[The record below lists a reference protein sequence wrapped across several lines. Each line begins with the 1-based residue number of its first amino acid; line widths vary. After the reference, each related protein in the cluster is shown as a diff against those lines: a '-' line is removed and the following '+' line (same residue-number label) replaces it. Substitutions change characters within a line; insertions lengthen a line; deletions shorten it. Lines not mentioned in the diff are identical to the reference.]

1 MADSTRERVMA
12 AALRLF
18 GEQGF
23 ARTTVTQIEQAAG
36 LSGGSGAMYRHFRS
50 KDELLVEAVRSKLTE
65 RGEWA
70 SLLDPD
76 FSVLAWL
83 DSLEPQGSTVDKLTM
98 LCRMGLARLE
108 HDRDVNRILMR
119 DNSIGTDVLEV
130 FRREEY
136 LVFVSAVLRGLM
148 ELTDPQRQEQDWE
161 AAAAVVV
168 GAVAH
173 YWLIS
178 DTFGG
183 EHPTAV
189 GPDRYLR
196 SIAEMVVAR
205 LGWTGTQGE
214 GTA

>member
-1 MADSTRERVMA
+1 MADTTRDRVVA

-23 ARTTVTQIEQAAG
+23 ARTTVTQIERAAG
-36 LSGGSGAMYRHFRS
+36 LSGGSGAMYRHFKS
-50 KDELLVEAVRSKLTE
+50 KDELLVEAVRSRLTE

-70 SLLDPD
+70 AFLAPD

-83 DSLEPQGSTVDKLTM
+83 ASLEPLGSTADKLT
-98 LCRMGLARLE
+98 LLFRIGLARLE
-108 HDRDVNRILMR
+108 HDRDINRILMR
-119 DNSIGTDVLEV
+119 DNSIGTEVLEL

-136 LVFVSAVLRGLM
+136 LVFVSAVLRGLV
-148 ELTDPQRQEQDWE
+148 ELTDPESREQDWE
-161 AAAAVVV
+161 AAAAVIV

-183 EHPTAV
+183 DHPTAV
-189 GPDRYLR
+189 DPDRYLR

-205 LGWTGTQGE
+205 LHWTDE
-214 GTA
+214 

>member
-23 ARTTVTQIEQAAG
+23 ARTTVTQIERAAG

-50 KDELLVEAVRSKLTE
+50 KDELLVEAVRSRLTE

-70 SLLDPD
+70 SFLDPD

-83 DSLEPQGSTVDKLTM
+83 DSLEPQGSTVDKLT
-98 LCRMGLARLE
+98 LLFRIGLARLE

-136 LVFVSAVLRGLM
+136 LVFVSAVLRGLR
-148 ELTDPQRQEQDWE
+148 ELTDPQRQNQDWE
-161 AAAAVVV
+161 AAAAVLV

-183 EHPTAV
+183 DHPTAV
-189 GPDRYLR
+189 DPDRYLR

>member
-1 MADSTRERVMA
+1 MADSTRDRVIA

-23 ARTTVTQIEQAAG
+23 ARTTVTQIERAAG
-36 LSGGSGAMYRHFRS
+36 LSGGSGAMYRHFKS
-50 KDELLVEAVRSKLTE
+50 KDELLVEAVRSRLTE

-70 SLLDPD
+70 AFLAPD

-83 DSLEPQGSTVDKLTM
+83 ESLEPRGSTADKLT
-98 LCRMGLARLE
+98 LLFRIGLARLE

-136 LVFVSAVLRGLM
+136 SVFVSAVLRGLA
-148 ELTDPQRQEQDWE
+148 ELTDPESREDWE
-161 AAAAVVV
+161 SAAAVIV

-183 EHPTAV
+183 HHPTAV
-189 GPDRYLR
+189 DPDRYLR

-205 LGWTGTQGE
+205 LHWTDE
-214 GTA
+214 

>member
-1 MADSTRERVMA
+1 MTGSTRDRVIE

-23 ARTTVTQIEQAAG
+23 ARTTVTQIERAAG

-50 KDELLVEAVRSKLTE
+50 KDELLVEAVRSRLTD
-65 RGEWA
+65 RGQWA
-70 SLLDPD
+70 AFLAPD

-83 DSLEPQGSTVDKLTM
+83 YSLEPQGSTVDKLT
-98 LCRMGLARLE
+98 LLFRIGLARLE
-108 HDRDVNRILMR
+108 HDRDINRILMR

-136 LVFVSAVLRGLM
+136 LVFVSAVLRGLV
-148 ELTDPQRQEQDWE
+148 ELADPELRDQDWE

-183 EHPTAV
+183 HHPTEVDA
-189 GPDRYLR
+189 DRYLR

-205 LGWTGTQGE
+205 LR
-214 GTA
+214 

>member
-23 ARTTVTQIEQAAG
+23 ARTTVTQIERAAG

-50 KDELLVEAVRSKLTE
+50 KDELLVEAVRSRLTE

-70 SLLDPD
+70 SFLDPD

-83 DSLEPQGSTVDKLTM
+83 ETLEPQGSTVDKLTM
-98 LCRMGLARLE
+98 LFRIGLARLE

-136 LVFVSAVLRGLM
+136 LVFVSAVLRGLV
-148 ELTDPQRQEQDWE
+148 ELTGPQRQEQDWE
-161 AAAAVVV
+161 AAAAVLV

-183 EHPTAV
+183 DHPTAV
-189 GPDRYLR
+189 DPDRYLR

-205 LGWTGTQGE
+205 LGWAGTQGE

>member
-23 ARTTVTQIEQAAG
+23 ARTTVTQIERAAG

-50 KDELLVEAVRSKLTE
+50 KDELLVEAVRSRLTE

-70 SLLDPD
+70 SFLNPD

-98 LCRMGLARLE
+98 LCRIGLARLE

-119 DNSIGTDVLEV
+119 DNSIGTAALEV

-136 LVFVSAVLRGLM
+136 LVFVSAVLRGLL
-148 ELTDPQRQEQDWE
+148 ELTDPQRQDQDWE

-189 GPDRYLR
+189 DPDRYLR

>member
-23 ARTTVTQIEQAAG
+23 ARTTVTQIERAAG

-50 KDELLVEAVRSKLTE
+50 KDELLVEAVRWRLTE

-108 HDRDVNRILMR
+108 HDRDVNRILVR

>member
-1 MADSTRERVMA
+1 MADSTRERVIA

-23 ARTTVTQIEQAAG
+23 ARTTVTQIERAAG
-36 LSGGSGAMYRHFRS
+36 LSGGSGAMYRHFKS
-50 KDELLVEAVRSKLTE
+50 KDELLVEAVRSRLTE

-70 SLLDPD
+70 AFLAPD
-76 FSVLAWL
+76 FSVPAWL
-83 DSLEPQGSTVDKLTM
+83 ESLEPRGSTADKLT
-98 LCRMGLARLE
+98 LLFRIGLARLE

-136 LVFVSAVLRGLM
+136 LVFVSAVLRGLV
-148 ELTDPQRQEQDWE
+148 ELADPESREQDWE
-161 AAAAVVV
+161 AAAAVIV

-183 EHPTAV
+183 DHPTAV
-189 GPDRYLR
+189 DPDRYLR

-205 LGWTGTQGE
+205 LHWTDQ
-214 GTA
+214 